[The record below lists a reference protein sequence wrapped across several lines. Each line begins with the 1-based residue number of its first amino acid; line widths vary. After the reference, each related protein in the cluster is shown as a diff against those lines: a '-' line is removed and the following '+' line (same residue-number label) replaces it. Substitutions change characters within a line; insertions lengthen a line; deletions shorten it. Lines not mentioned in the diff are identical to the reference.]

1 MADIN
6 ERLMNG
12 AGLAELW
19 SLIGNKYNGVYEHW
33 WKRRSSVTGAVQ
45 ETANLSE
52 LAVNTLSGSRAKT
65 FYADSYT
72 ADTVAGVFALTNP
85 VNWAAPSTVNS
96 LKGKYVMFDGS
107 SGTEMYYVPANAS
120 SEATTTLTTVLYG
133 AIVQHNIFFV
143 TDTGAWGYVSSEN
156 RNAYPDIGVSGNW
169 EYEYLG
175 MPFENARECVRVQT
189 GTYVGTG
196 TNKEAG
202 ANSITFDF
210 VPKIIFFH
218 TFGKSSYHSP
228 FAFLSVGDLTSE
240 YKAHA
245 FTTYDGNDTE
255 NANYAKI
262 VGTTVSWYTTT
273 SASGFVGNAQ
283 MNTSGATYYW
293 IAIG

>member
-6 ERLMNG
+6 EKLLNG

-19 SLIGNKYNGVYEHW
+19 LLVKAADN
-33 WKRRSSVTGAVQ
+33 AV
-45 ETANLSE
+45 LDH
-52 LAVNTLSGSRAKT
+52 VDKT
-65 FYADSYT
+65 FS
-72 ADTVAGVFALTNP
+72 
-85 VNWAAPSTVNS
+85 
-96 LKGKYVMFDGS
+96 K
-107 SGTEMYYVPANAS
+107 
-120 SEATTTLTTVLYG
+120 
-133 AIVQHNIFFV
+133 I
-143 TDTGAWGYVSSEN
+143 
-156 RNAYPDIGVSGNW
+156 
-169 EYEYLG
+169 
-175 MPFENARECVRVQT
+175 QT

-196 TNKEAG
+196 SNKEAG

-218 TFGKSSYHSP
+218 TFGKSNYHSP

-245 FTTYDGNDTE
+245 FTTYDGNETE